1 MSRNVPKHDFK
12 AAQGVS
18 RHFGTVLDA
27 PVSSPGLPDMLVT
40 APNIIYDYWLRR
52 VVARCRNVS
61 KCLEY
66 RKFKIS
72 RHFETLR
79 PSDSMEK
86 FSGLFGSIDLLD
98 GMSGQPLKAK
108 WKKSDRHV
116 FFHIDFLKKSFSRHF
131 ETHSRHFETWVDSGH
146 FETLPEQ
153 QIWKIGV
160 RSFQEHPGLLQTVK
174 LSPSGGLG
182 RARLFGWSECRR
194 RRKNARND
202 FP

>member
-1 MSRNVPKHDFK
+1 M
-12 AAQGVS
+12 
-18 RHFGTVLDA
+18 
-27 PVSSPGLPDMLVT
+27 
-40 APNIIYDYWLRR
+40 
-52 VVARCRNVS
+52 VARCRNVS

-72 RHFETLR
+72 RHFETFR
-79 PSDSMEK
+79 PSESIEK
-86 FSGLFGSIDLLD
+86 FSGLFGSIDLLH

-108 WKKSDRHV
+108 WKKSDHHV
-116 FFHIDFLKKSFSRHF
+116 FFHIDFLKKSLSRHF

-146 FETLPEQ
+146 FETHLEQ

-174 LSPSGGLG
+174 WSQFGGL
-182 RARLFGWSECRR
+182 RRVRLFGWSEFICRCE
-194 RRKNARND
+194 KARND